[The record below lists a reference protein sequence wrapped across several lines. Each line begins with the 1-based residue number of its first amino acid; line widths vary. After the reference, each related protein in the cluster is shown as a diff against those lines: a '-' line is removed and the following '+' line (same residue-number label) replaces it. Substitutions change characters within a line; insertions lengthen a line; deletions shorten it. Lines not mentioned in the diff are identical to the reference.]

1 LNFELLLVLN
11 HDEDW
16 GLPKGGGSK
25 KEDIILK
32 HKVLGRV
39 KGVVGTCE

>member
-1 LNFELLLVLN
+1 MMRIR
-11 HDEDW
+11 DC
-16 GLPKGGGSK
+16 PKGEGGSK